1 LLQSV
6 HEGRGVA
13 SGSPAGAHRPRR
25 GGLGLTHRR
34 QWPELAAKSS
44 MRMKGGP
51 WGSTMLRIHT
61 GS

>member
-1 LLQSV
+1 MKVVVWHL
-6 HEGRGVA
+6 
-13 SGSPAGAHRPRR
+13 AHRPELTGR
-25 GGLGLTHRR
+25 GAAALDSRTRR